1 MLKELKM
8 KELRITLQS
17 GAVRSRLLLSA
28 PTRM

>member
-1 MLKELKM
+1 M
-8 KELRITLQS
+8 KELRITLQG